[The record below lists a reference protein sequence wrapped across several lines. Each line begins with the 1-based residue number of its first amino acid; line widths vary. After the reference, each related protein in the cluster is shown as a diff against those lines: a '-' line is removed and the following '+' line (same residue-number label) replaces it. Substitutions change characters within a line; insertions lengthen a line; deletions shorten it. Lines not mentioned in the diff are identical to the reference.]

1 MLMLNLK
8 AQERLEKQEKE
19 RREQEAKAGAKA
31 GINIQFTAEAMNA
44 MNGIA
49 EAQDV
54 GVSPEELMTQA
65 RERIEEREAARAAA
79 EADGQEA

>member
-1 MLMLNLK
+1 
-8 AQERLEKQEKE
+8 
-19 RREQEAKAGAKA
+19 
-31 GINIQFTAEAMNA
+31 MNA

-79 EADGQEA
+79 EADGQGA